1 MEMKLAENIRTH
13 RKARS
18 LTQEQLAEVL
28 GVTVG
33 AVYKWEARLS
43 VPELTLI
50 VEMADF
56 FDTSV
61 DALLGYEMKDNGLA
75 ATEARIRQYHS
86 DKNRDGLAEVEKAIK
101 RYPNAFGIAYAGAQ
115 LYHGIGLE
123 ARDKALLRRALELFE
138 KARQLLPQNRDA
150 SISDQTLCGSI
161 SQVYFALGEKEK
173 ALELVKRH
181 NAGNLYSA
189 MIGVVL
195 ASEMNRPDEAL
206 PYLSQGLMQAFT
218 GIIYASM
225 GYANV
230 YWAERDRENGQA
242 ILNWG
247 IQTLRG
253 LKAAEKPDFI
263 DKLCAVYLACLAGF
277 QLKAGDAD
285 AARESL
291 LRAVALARAFDTAPD
306 YSCRNMRFIGEG
318 ERGWASYDTLGAT
331 GMEAVGNAVKD
342 MKDDR
347 LTDLWKELNS
357 NDESSL

>member
-1 MEMKLAENIRTH
+1 MEMKLAENIRAY
-13 RKARS
+13 RKAWS

-43 VPELTLI
+43 VPELALI

-61 DALLGYEMKDNGLA
+61 DALLGYEMKDNRLA
-75 ATEARIRQYHS
+75 ATEARIRQYHRE
-86 DKNRDGLAEVEKAIK
+86 KNREGLAEVEKALEK
-101 RYPNAFGIAYAGAQ
+101 YPNAFAIAHAGAE
-115 LYHGIGLE
+115 LYHGIGME
-123 ARDKALLRRALELFE
+123 AKDKALLLRALELFE
-138 KARQLLPQNRDA
+138 KARQLLPQNRDT
-150 SISDQTLCGSI
+150 SVSEQTLCGSI

-173 ALELVKRH
+173 AIELVKRH

-195 ASEMNRPDEAL
+195 AAEMDRPDEAL
-206 PYLSQGLMQAFT
+206 PYLSQGLTLAFN
-218 GIIYASM
+218 GIIYATM

-230 YWAERDRENGQA
+230 YHAQRDWESGQA
-242 ILNWG
+242 VLNWG
-247 IQTLRG
+247 IQSLQG
-253 LKAAEKPDFI
+253 LKATDRPDFI
-263 DKLCAVYLACLAGF
+263 DKLCAVYMACLSGF
-277 QLKAGDAD
+277 QLRAGDAN

-291 LRAVALARAFDTAPD
+291 RRGIALARAFDAAPD

-318 ERGWASYDTLGAT
+318 ERDGASYDTLGDTALR
-331 GMEAVGNAVKD
+331 AVENAVKD
-342 MKDDR
+342 MQNDE

-357 NDESSL
+357 NDESAS

>member
-1 MEMKLAENIRTH
+1 MEMKLAENIRAY
-13 RKARS
+13 RKARK

-43 VPELTLI
+43 VPELALI

-61 DALLGYEMKDNGLA
+61 DALLGYEMKDNRLA

-86 DKNRDGLAEVEKAIK
+86 KKSRDGLAEVEKALEK
-101 RYPNAFGIAYAGAQ
+101 YPNAFTIAYAGAE

-123 ARDKALLRRALELFE
+123 AQDKALLRRALELFE
-138 KARQLLPQNRDA
+138 KARQLLPQNKDTR
-150 SISDQTLCGSI
+150 ISEQTLCGSI

-173 ALELVKRH
+173 AIELVKRH

-195 ASEMNRPDEAL
+195 AVEMDRPGEAL
-206 PYLSQGLMQAFT
+206 PYLSQGLTLAFN
-218 GIIYASM
+218 GIIYTTM
-225 GYANV
+225 GYANI
-230 YWAERDRENGQA
+230 YYTNRDWENGQA

-247 IQTLRG
+247 IRSLRG
-253 LKAAEKPDFI
+253 LKATEQPDFI
-263 DKLCAVYLACLAGF
+263 DKLCAVFLACLAGF
-277 QLKAGDAD
+277 QLIAGNAD

-291 LRAVALARAFDTAPD
+291 LRAVALARAFDAAPD
-306 YSCRNMRFIGEG
+306 YSCRNMRFIGED
-318 ERGWASYDTLGAT
+318 ERGGASYDSLGDTA
-331 GMEAVGNAVKD
+331 MRAVENAVVDLENDK
-342 MKDDR
+342 
-347 LTDLWKELNS
+347 LSDLWKELN
-357 NDESSL
+357 